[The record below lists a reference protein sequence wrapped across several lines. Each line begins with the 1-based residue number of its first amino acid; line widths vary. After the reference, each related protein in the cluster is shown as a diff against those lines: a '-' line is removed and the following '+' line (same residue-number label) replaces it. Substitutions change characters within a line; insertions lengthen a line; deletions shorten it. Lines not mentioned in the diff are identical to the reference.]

1 MTKIST
7 RILYSKL
14 NFLNRRRQFQ
24 HLPVQDEDDEDIDDF
39 RTRGS
44 EILKAITST
53 TESITAKQLV
63 ITRGCN
69 EQNSSLCKQNKD
81 SVKTGVQSASQEVTK
96 SPQQQKEV
104 LVEDVKQNTILSGT
118 ERQNKV
124 KRLKYLKRTIEL
136 ARRKRFEN
144 QGSFAVN
151 MVTYRADQNTTA
163 ANINEKSHG
172 EKISDSSQRTGTS
185 IRGSGNDDRSRSS
198 GSTCVTNDV
207 TLQVIDED
215 IAYYNT

>member
-1 MTKIST
+1 MKIST
-7 RILYSKL
+7 KILYSKL

-24 HLPVQDEDDEDIDDF
+24 HLPVENEDEEDIDDF

-44 EILKAITST
+44 EILKAITSS
-53 TESITAKQLV
+53 TESLSAKQL
-63 ITRGCN
+63 IIQRGCN
-69 EQNSSLCKQNKD
+69 EENSSLCKQNKER
-81 SVKTGVQSASQEVTK
+81 VEMKAQSTHQGVTK
-96 SPQQQKEV
+96 SPQNQKET
-104 LVEDVKQNTILSGT
+104 LMEDVKHNTILSGI

-151 MVTYRADQNTTA
+151 MITYRDDKITTGT
-163 ANINEKSHG
+163 NINDKSYG
-172 EKISDSSQRTGTS
+172 EKQSDASHQKDTS

-207 TLQVIDED
+207 TLQVIDEE
-215 IAYYNT
+215 ITYHNT